1 MYILVFVKKFENWL
15 DVVDKILVF
24 KMLCF
29 IILFFVL
36 GVSILLKCEI
46 KISFIFFKNYLISFV

>member
-46 KISFIFFKNYLISFV
+46 KISFIFFKN